1 MTAIAAERYTGA
13 SIKRSEDPRILTG
26 TGRYVDDIKL
36 PGMLH
41 AAFVRSPLPHARV
54 ISVDASAA
62 RALPGVVAVLT
73 GADLEAMTVPGPDPL
88 LSLMGWKGP
97 SPEFTLLA
105 TDKVRLVGDPV
116 AIVVAESRYL
126 AEDGCELVEVEYD
139 DLPPVVT
146 AAFALD
152 PDSPPL
158 FANLGDNVARP
169 HSRTEFGDVA
179 GTFADADR
187 TYDFH
192 IDVHRHQNVPMEGR
206 ACIAS
211 FDADA
216 GVMTVYAATQSVHLS
231 RAVFAMRLGVEPGQV
246 RVLAGD
252 IGGSFGLKIGA
263 SREELAVGAA
273 SRHLGRPVKWVEDR
287 GENLTVSG
295 QAREESFDVRAAV
308 SNDGDLLGL
317 DVAMVVDTGSYPGM
331 GVTVPDI
338 MQGMLPGPYKLAAMG
353 FESTAAITNKAPYVA
368 YRGPWASETFVRERV
383 LDLIAREL
391 GLDPVEIRLRNFAPR
406 TDPPAMMITGRPL
419 VGVTSKE
426 SLERIAQLVDFPA
439 FRRRQAQALEQGRY
453 LGIGVATFIEAAPGP
468 RSPGGPS
475 GPMGLESMRLRLGE
489 DGFVVLFTGQMPHG
503 QSHQTTL
510 AQIAA
515 DEFGVPFD
523 QVRVVVGDTD
533 VVPFGLTGGSRSAT
547 MTGGVALHGARQLKA
562 KVLDFAAHL
571 MEASAQD
578 LLITDGNV
586 WVRGDPASA
595 IAVSEI
601 AARAASGQFG
611 AEVDANLEVQA
622 TFDGGE
628 GGWSGG
634 THCAIVEVDA
644 ETGLVKVERYVAAED
659 CGTLIN
665 PAVVEGQIRGGVAQ
679 GIGAVLLERSAYGED
694 GVFQSATFM
703 DYLMPTTCDVPRIE
717 IEHLETVPLDA
728 DVNFRG
734 VGEGGM
740 IVAPPTV
747 VNAIEDALSPFG
759 VRIYEQHLPPARI
772 LELMAAFSG
781 RGARA
786 GDGEGV

>member
-13 SIKRSEDPRILTG
+13 SVKRSEDPRILTG

-41 AAFVRSPLPHARV
+41 AAFVRSPLSHARV
-54 ISVDASAA
+54 LSVDVSAA

-73 GADLEAMTVPGPDPL
+73 GADTEAMLVPGPDSL
-88 LSLMGWKGP
+88 AALMGWQGP
-97 SPEFTLLA
+97 TPEFTLLA

-116 AIVVAESRYL
+116 AVVIAESRYL

-139 DLPPVVT
+139 DLPPVVN

-152 PDSPPL
+152 PSSPPL
-158 FANLGDNVARP
+158 FANLGDNIARP
-169 HSRTEFGDVA
+169 HSRNEFGDVP
-179 GTFADADR
+179 GTFEHADR
-187 TYDFH
+187 IMDFH

-211 FDADA
+211 YDAGL
-216 GVMTVYAATQSVHLS
+216 GVMTVYAATQSVQLS
-231 RAVFAMRLGVEPGQV
+231 RNIFATRLGIEPGKV

-273 SRHLGRPVKWVEDR
+273 SRHVGRPVKWVEDR

-295 QAREESFDVRAAV
+295 QAREESFDVRAGV

-317 DVAMVVDTGSYPGM
+317 DVRMVVDTGSYPAMGM
-331 GVTVPDI
+331 MVPDI
-338 MQGMLPGPYKLAAMG
+338 MQAMLPGPYRLEALG

-383 LDLIAREL
+383 LDLIAKDL

-426 SLERIAQLVDFPA
+426 SLERVAQLVDVPA
-439 FRRRQAQALEQGRY
+439 FRRRQAEARARGRY

-468 RSPGGPS
+468 REPEAS
-475 GPMGLESMRLRLGE
+475 GPMGLESMRLRLEE
-489 DGFVVLFTGQMPHG
+489 DGIVAVFTGQMPHG

-515 DEFGVPFD
+515 DEFGVPFE

-547 MTGGVALHGARQLKA
+547 MTGGVTLHGARQLKA

-571 MEASAQD
+571 MEVSAQD
-578 LLITDGNV
+578 LVITNGNV
-586 WVRGDPASA
+586 WVRGDPESA
-595 IAVSEI
+595 ITVTEVAQ
-601 AARAASGQFG
+601 RAASGQFG
-611 AEVDANLEVQA
+611 ADVDAKLEVEA

-634 THCAIVEVDA
+634 THCAIVEVDV
-644 ETGLVKVERYVAAED
+644 ETGIVKVERYVAAED
-659 CGTLIN
+659 CGALIN
-665 PAVVEGQIRGGVAQ
+665 PAVVEGQIRGGIAQ

-694 GVFQSATFM
+694 GNFQSATFM
-703 DYLMPTTCDVPRIE
+703 DYLMPTACDVPRIE

-772 LELMAAFSG
+772 LELIA
-781 RGARA
+781 A
-786 GDGEGV
+786 GDPGR